1 MKGLSLVSF
10 FNDISSEMIYPLL
23 PAFVSRFLGAGAV
36 TLGAIDGAAQLASA
50 SLNWV
55 SGRLSDRPGLRKPLI
70 LVGYGTAILV
80 RPLISTAIAAW
91 QVVGLRVLDR
101 VGKGLRSA
109 PRDALI
115 AGSTAPELHGRAF
128 GMNRAADHAGAVLG
142 ALIGGWAM
150 VSAVDLRVVISYSA
164 VPGLIALVVLA
175 MVLKGQGEIAEGA
188 AKREERT
195 RTPGLASSSAG
206 STDGA
211 GSTGLRSL
219 FSHPFPGTISLL
231 ALLALVRLPELLLIY
246 RVQRLGVPIAAIPFA
261 WAGLHVIRSVAS
273 YPAGRLQDRVGP
285 DLLIAVGA
293 ALAAFCYCLLGKPLS
308 PWVALGVFLLF
319 GLVAAFT
326 EPAERALVAKLSPK
340 GLGKGFGLYYAL
352 TGLAALP
359 AALAYG
365 WIWERS
371 GSNDA
376 IWLSGVLVGVVGVV
390 WTLRRRSGRVTPAA
404 GAP

>member
-10 FNDISSEMIYPLL
+10 FNDISSEMIYPLI

-36 TLGAIDGAAQLASA
+36 TLGVIDGAAQLTSA
-50 SLNWV
+50 LLNWV

-70 LVGYGTAILV
+70 LIGYGTAILV
-80 RPLISTAIAAW
+80 RPLIATAITAW

-115 AGSTAPELHGRAF
+115 AESTPSELHGRAF
-128 GMNRAADHAGAVLG
+128 GLNRAADHAGAVLG

-150 VSAVDLRVVISYSA
+150 VSIVDIRTVISWSA
-164 VPGLIALVVLA
+164 VPGLVALVVLGV
-175 MVLKGQGEIAEGA
+175 VLKGQGGVPVEAG
-188 AKREERT
+188 KREERT
-195 RTPGLASSSAG
+195 RSPDVASSSAG

-219 FSHPFPGTISLL
+219 LSHPFPGTISLL

-246 RVQRLGVPIAAIPFA
+246 RVQELGVPIAAIPFA
-261 WAGLHVIRSVAS
+261 WAGLHVIRSMAS
-273 YPAGRLQDRVGP
+273 YPAGRLQDRIGA
-285 DLLIAVGA
+285 DLLIGIGA
-293 ALAAFCYCLLGKPLS
+293 AVAALCFCLFGKPL
-308 PWVALGVFLLF
+308 PPPVALAVFLLF

-340 GLGKGFGLYYAL
+340 WLGKGFGLYYAL

-359 AALAYG
+359 AAVVYG
-365 WIWERS
+365 WMWEVS
-371 GSNDA
+371 GSSDA
-376 IWLSGVLVGVVGVV
+376 IWLSGALVGVVGVV
-390 WTLRRRSGRVTPAA
+390 WVVVRRGSPRAA
-404 GAP
+404 A